1 MTTHTIHV
9 TQQDID
15 LGQRDKC
22 KRCPI
27 ALAMQRTFPNLESS
41 VYTTDVWLSKH
52 GFIVLPHEARRF
64 IDRFD
69 SGDEQ
74 VRRFIYRFD
83 ADDRE
88 NIRPFSFELDLDNK
102 GTGVI

>member
-27 ALAMQRTFPNLESS
+27 ALAMQRTFPNLDAS

-52 GFIVLPHEARRF
+52 GFIVLPHEA
-64 IDRFD
+64 
-69 SGDEQ
+69 
-74 VRRFIYRFD
+74 RRFIYRFD

-88 NIRPFSFELDLDNK
+88 NIRPFSFELDLDNRR
-102 GTGVI
+102 GYSI